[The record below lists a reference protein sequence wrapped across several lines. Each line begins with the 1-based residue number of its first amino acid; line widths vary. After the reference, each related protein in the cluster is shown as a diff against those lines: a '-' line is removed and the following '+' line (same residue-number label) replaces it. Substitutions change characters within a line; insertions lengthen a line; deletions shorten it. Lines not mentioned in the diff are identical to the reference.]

1 MKAIKFTPQLVALAV
16 TACFLISL
24 LAPLV
29 KPGRSES
36 AELFLSDKAVQFL
49 CNEYVDNGIIN
60 SDVGVGSYALF
71 VLIQAGVDVS
81 TWAHEGVSLKDAV
94 IATVTDDIAN
104 ADKVSAKCLAQD
116 LAVVK
121 ALGQNALTDRLVI
134 ILKNKQ
140 GSQGFEDTGPFS
152 IYSNMPAFDL
162 LSRVGRINQL
172 NAVQAK
178 DYILEQQYLKVK
190 DVHYGSWGSSE
201 NDQYYADFMA
211 TAGAIRTLNGLD
223 PEKSDAQIQE
233 AINNGLGWMKN
244 QQKAGGNF
252 MAGMDDTLIDTCEV
266 IITLKALGMDP
277 GTWQSSEG
285 NSAVDYIINNALN
298 PDGSFGAAQNA
309 MDATWVLWT
318 CLALNGKIDTQPPAQ
333 PDLQVR
339 PDPEIFNDIPDHW
352 AENTIYCLAGKGI
365 ISGYPDGA
373 FKPEAQVTRNE
384 IAAMT
389 VRLLKPEPATTQEW
403 QITGEKFTDAADIPQ
418 WAQES
423 IAAALREGIISGYP
437 QPDGSFTFEGA
448 RQVSRAELSVIMTR
462 IIEKKLGQAA
472 PKTLDFAD
480 VAQLPEWARGAIG
493 IVYAKGIAGGYPD
506 RTFQAENPVT
516 RAEAASM
523 MMLLADLLETK

>member
-1 MKAIKFTPQLVALAV
+1 MKAKKFTTQLVALAV

-24 LAPLV
+24 PAPLV
-29 KPGRSES
+29 KTGRAEA
-36 AELFLSDKAVQFL
+36 AELCLEEQAVQFL
-49 CNEYVDNGIIN
+49 CDEYVKNGIIN

-71 VLIQAGVDVS
+71 VLIQAGVDVN
-81 TWAHEGVSLKDAV
+81 TWAHKGVSLKDAV

-116 LAVVK
+116 LAAVK
-121 ALGQNALTDRLVI
+121 ALGQNALTDRLVT

-162 LSRVGRINQL
+162 LSRAGLIDLL
-172 NAVQAK
+172 NTGQAK
-178 DYILEQQYLKVK
+178 DYILGQQYLKAE

-211 TAGAIRTLNGLD
+211 TAGAIRTLHGLD

-233 AINNGLGWMKN
+233 AIHNGLGWMKN

-277 GTWQSSEG
+277 GTWRSSEG
-285 NSAVDYIINNALN
+285 NSAVDYIINNGLN

-318 CLALNGKIDTQPPAQ
+318 CLALNGKTDAQQGQANVQIQPVP
-333 PDLQVR
+333 VSFR
-339 PDPEIFNDIPDHW
+339 DIQGHW
-352 AENTIYCLAGKGI
+352 AENSICRLAGEGVV
-365 ISGYPDGA
+365 SGYPDGD
-373 FKPEAQVTRNE
+373 FRPEDQVTRNE
-384 IAAMT
+384 LAAMT
-389 VRLLKPEPATTQEW
+389 VRLLQPEPASINELQTA
-403 QITGEKFTDAADIPQ
+403 GKKFRDVADIPQ
-418 WAQES
+418 WAQGAV
-423 IAAALREGIISGYP
+423 AAALREGIISGCP
-437 QPDGSFTFEGA
+437 QPDGSFTFEGE
-448 RQVSRAELSVIMTR
+448 RQVSRAELSVVMAR
-462 IIEKKLGQAA
+462 IIEKKLGQAE
-472 PKTLDFAD
+472 PKALDFAD
-480 VAQLPEWARGAIG
+480 ADRLPEWAGRAIG

-516 RAEAASM
+516 RAEAASVM
-523 MMLLADLLETK
+523 MRVADQLAPR